1 MKVCIIGAGVIG
13 LSTAQSI
20 YQHFHSR
27 VSPLTIEVYADFFTP
42 LTTSDG
48 AAGLWQP
55 YLYDK
60 GIVKETQWNK
70 ETFDYLLSFINSP
83 DSIKMGIFLQSGYN
97 LCAETAADPS
107 FKDTVLGF
115 RQLTSRELEMFPG
128 YSFGWFNTSIMIE
141 GKTYLPWL
149 MDWLKERNVKF
160 YQRKI
165 DSFKELSACGAD
177 VIINCSGVRSGE
189 LQPDPELQPA
199 RGQIIKVDAP
209 WIKHWISTHNFSS
222 RGNSAYIIPGSRL
235 VTVGGVFQVGNWNR
249 LNSSVDHKQIWE
261 AACKLEP
268 SLQHARIVEDWTGLR
283 PARSKVR
290 LERESIRCGGHSF
303 EVIHNYGHG
312 GFGLTIHR
320 GCAEE
325 AARLFGQFLEQKGLL
340 VQSKSQAA
348 QAKSRL

>member
-27 VSPLTIEVYADFFTP
+27 VSPLTIEVYADIFTP

-60 GIVKETQWNK
+60 GNVKETQWNK
-70 ETFDYLLSFINSP
+70 DTFNYLLSFINSP
-83 DSIKMGIFLQSGYN
+83 DSVKMGIFLQSGYN
-97 LCAETAADPS
+97 LCAEPMPEPS
-107 FKDTVLGF
+107 FKQAVLGF
-115 RQLTSRELEMFPG
+115 RQLSKRELEMFPG
-128 YSFGWFNTSIMIE
+128 YSFGWFNTALMIE

-149 MDWLKERNVKF
+149 MNWLK
-160 YQRKI
+160 QRGVTFFQRTI
-165 DSFKELSACGAD
+165 DSFKELSDSGAD
-177 VIINCSGVRSGE
+177 MIINCSGVRSGD

-209 WIKHWISTHNFSS
+209 WLKHWVITHDSTSGVYDS
-222 RGNSAYIIPGSRL
+222 PYIIPGSRL

-249 LNSSVDHKQIWE
+249 MNSSVDHKGIWE

-290 LERESIRCGGHSF
+290 LEREAIRSGGHSF

-340 VQSKSQAA
+340 TA